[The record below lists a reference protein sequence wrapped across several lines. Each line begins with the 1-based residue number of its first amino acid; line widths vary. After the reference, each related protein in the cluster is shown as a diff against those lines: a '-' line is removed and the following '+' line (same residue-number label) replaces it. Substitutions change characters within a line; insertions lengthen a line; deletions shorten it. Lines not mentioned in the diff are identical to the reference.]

1 MPQSD
6 YIKDPSAIYAESFA
20 IVRQGA
26 DLSKFDPDMAEVAV
40 RLVHACGMMDVV
52 DDIEASS
59 DFTRAATDAL
69 HNGAPVWCDCEMV
82 VSGITR
88 KFLPASNKVVTTLN
102 DKETPGLAKEL
113 QTTRSAAAV
122 DLWRDHMD
130 GSLMVIGNAP
140 TALFRCL
147 EIIADD
153 GPQPAA
159 IIGCPVGFVGAA
171 QSKAAL
177 AQHKPAI
184 PFLVVHGTR
193 GGSAMASSVVNA
205 IGLGAGESVSRGL
218 ITPSAS
224 SGISTSSAS
233 RNSRTSGASHESHH
247 DSTSSTAST
256 SRSPK

>member
-20 IVRQGA
+20 IVRRGA
-26 DLSKFDPDMAEVAV
+26 DLSRFDPDMAEVAV
-40 RLVHACGMMDVV
+40 RLIHACGMIDVV

-69 HNGAPVWCDCEMV
+69 HSGAPVWCDCEMV
-82 VSGITR
+82 ASGITR

-102 DKETPGLAKEL
+102 DDKTPSLAKQL

-147 EIIADD
+147 EIIAD
-153 GPQPAA
+153 GRPATSCNHRLPRRLCWCRPKQ
-159 IIGCPVGFVGAA
+159 GGACTT
-171 QSKAAL
+171 QTSHSL
-177 AQHKPAI
+177 PCRTRHQGRLGHGLVRRERTRPWHGRQRLPWRQHLQRLQWHQHFQCLP
-184 PFLVVHGTR
+184 
-193 GGSAMASSVVNA
+193 
-205 IGLGAGESVSRGL
+205 
-218 ITPSAS
+218 
-224 SGISTSSAS
+224 
-233 RNSRTSGASHESHH
+233 
-247 DSTSSTAST
+247 
-256 SRSPK
+256 

>member
-20 IVRQGA
+20 IVREGA
-26 DLSKFDPDMAEVAV
+26 DLSGFDPDMAEVAV

-69 HNGAPVWCDCEMV
+69 HSGASVWCDCEMV
-82 VSGITR
+82 ASGITR

-102 DKETPGLAKEL
+102 DDKTPGLAKEL

-147 EIIADD
+147 EIIADG

-171 QSKAAL
+171 QSKVAL

-205 IGLGAGESVSRGL
+205 LGLGVGESASRVVS
-218 ITPSAS
+218 TSSAS
-224 SGISTSSAS
+224 SGINTSSASRSSRTSGTSHESHHVSTSSAS
-233 RNSRTSGASHESHH
+233 R
-247 DSTSSTAST
+247 
-256 SRSPK
+256 SPK

>member
-1 MPQSD
+1 MSQSD

-20 IVRQGA
+20 IVRKGA
-26 DLSKFDPDMAEVAV
+26 DLSRFAPDMAEVAV

-69 HNGAPVWCDCEMV
+69 HSGASVWCDCEMV
-82 VSGITR
+82 TSGITR
-88 KFLPASNKVVTTLN
+88 KFLPASNEVVTTLN
-102 DKETPGLAKEL
+102 DYKTPSLAKKL

-122 DLWRDHMD
+122 DLWRDHME

-147 EIIADD
+147 EILADD

-205 IGLGAGESVSRGL
+205 LGLGVGESASRGV
-218 ITPSAS
+218 
-224 SGISTSSAS
+224 STSIAS

-247 DSTSSTAST
+247 VSTAST
-256 SRSPK
+256 SSASRSPR

>member
-20 IVRQGA
+20 IVRKGA
-26 DLSKFDPDMAEVAV
+26 DLSRFDPDMAEVAV

-59 DFTRAATDAL
+59 YFTRAATDAL
-69 HNGAPVWCDCEMV
+69 HGGAPVWCDCEMV
-82 VSGITR
+82 ASGITR

-102 DKETPGLAKEL
+102 DEETPGLAKEL

-147 EIIADD
+147 EIIADA

-205 IGLGAGESVSRGL
+205 LGLGVGESASGGLSTSSDSRDVNTSRTSHESNHVSG
-218 ITPSAS
+218 S
-224 SGISTSSAS
+224 STSSAS
-233 RNSRTSGASHESHH
+233 R
-247 DSTSSTAST
+247 
-256 SRSPK
+256 SPR

>member
-20 IVRQGA
+20 IVRKGA
-26 DLSKFDPDMAEVAV
+26 DLSRFDPDMAEVAV
-40 RLVHACGMMDVV
+40 RLVHACGMIDVV

-59 DFTRAATDAL
+59 DFTGAATNAL
-69 HNGAPVWCDCEMV
+69 HSGAFVWCDCEMV
-82 VSGITR
+82 ASGITR

-102 DKETPGLAKEL
+102 DDKTPDLAKKL

-122 DLWRDHMD
+122 DLWRDHME

-147 EIIADD
+147 EIIADG

-205 IGLGAGESVSRGL
+205 LGLGAGNSGESRGV
-218 ITPSAS
+218 
-224 SGISTSSAS
+224 
-233 RNSRTSGASHESHH
+233 
-247 DSTSSTAST
+247 STAST
-256 SRSPK
+256 SSVSRSPQ